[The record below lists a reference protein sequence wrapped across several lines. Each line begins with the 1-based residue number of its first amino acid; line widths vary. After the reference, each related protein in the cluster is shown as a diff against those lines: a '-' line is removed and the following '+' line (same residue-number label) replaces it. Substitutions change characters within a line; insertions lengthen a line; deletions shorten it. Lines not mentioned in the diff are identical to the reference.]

1 MYMRCRLYKILMPIL
16 SFLFKVL
23 YRPRYIGME
32 NIPKNGRVV
41 LAGNHTN
48 ILDCILLGGATKR
61 VIHYLAK
68 DELTKGFKKIIFNN
82 MGIIPVNRIIHDKN
96 ALKSAI
102 EILNKDEVIGIFPEG
117 TINRTKDIIMPFK
130 IGAVKMAYESK
141 SLIVPFTITG
151 KYKLFGGINI
161 EFYKSYY
168 INNDNLDE
176 ENNKLMNIISNELE
190 RKGFKR

>member
-1 MYMRCRLYKILMPIL
+1 MRCRLYKIVMPIL
-16 SFLFKVL
+16 TFLFKIF
-23 YRPRYIGME
+23 YRPKYIGLD
-32 NIPKNGRVV
+32 NIPKEGRVV

-82 MGIIPVNRIIHDKN
+82 MGIIPVNRRIHDKN

-102 EILNKDEVIGIFPEG
+102 EMLNKNEVIGIFPEG
-117 TINRTKDIIMPFK
+117 TINRTDDIIMPFK

-151 KYKLFGGINI
+151 KYKLFGGIEI
-161 EFYKSYY
+161 EFYESYY

-176 ENNKLMNIISNELE
+176 ENNKLMNIISSELE
-190 RKGFKR
+190 RKEYK